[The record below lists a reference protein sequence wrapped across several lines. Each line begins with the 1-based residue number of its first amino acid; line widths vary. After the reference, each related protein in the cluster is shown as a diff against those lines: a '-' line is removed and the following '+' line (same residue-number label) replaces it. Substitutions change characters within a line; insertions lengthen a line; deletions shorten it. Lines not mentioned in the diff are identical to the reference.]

1 MMRFSTSAFSSLGKK
16 IFMGVSG
23 IMLCGFI
30 VVHLIGNLT
39 LLSPDRD
46 PFNKYAHFL
55 QGLGTAIY
63 VAEIILGAI
72 FLIHFIYAI
81 MVTLGNWKAR
91 PIGYKVVTNAKHTSK
106 KSIGSITMIYT
117 GVVVIVFLV
126 WHLLHFK
133 WGNMVMYTTA
143 DGQSIRDLFVIVYQF
158 YADPINVALY
168 VLVMSLLGFHLS
180 HGFWSGFQSLGLSG
194 KTFTPFVR
202 WTGTILSVLVAGIFI
217 AIPIFINLDLYNIL
231 GGAQ

>member
-91 PIGYKVVTNAKHTSK
+91 PIGYKVVTNFLAYILHTMARFNK
-106 KSIGSITMIYT
+106 I
-117 GVVVIVFLV
+117 
-126 WHLLHFK
+126 
-133 WGNMVMYTTA
+133 
-143 DGQSIRDLFVIVYQF
+143 
-158 YADPINVALY
+158 
-168 VLVMSLLGFHLS
+168 
-180 HGFWSGFQSLGLSG
+180 
-194 KTFTPFVR
+194 
-202 WTGTILSVLVAGIFI
+202 ILK
-217 AIPIFINLDLYNIL
+217 LDLLIFFFKC
-231 GGAQ
+231 